1 MVQAAMRLSR
11 KSSPLAN
18 SAQMMRAF
26 LAAIATHARLKPRRA
41 MSAAAQRLKRSVRR
55 ASVISAE
62 RAPWINRVRRYTS
75 PRLVMRPR
83 MTDAELGEQAAH
95 LINQAAARLH

>member
-41 MSAAAQRLKRSVRR
+41 MV
-55 ASVISAE
+55 
-62 RAPWINRVRRYTS
+62 
-75 PRLVMRPR
+75 PRPS
-83 MTDAELGEQAAH
+83 DSSDPCAGPA
-95 LINQAAARLH
+95 